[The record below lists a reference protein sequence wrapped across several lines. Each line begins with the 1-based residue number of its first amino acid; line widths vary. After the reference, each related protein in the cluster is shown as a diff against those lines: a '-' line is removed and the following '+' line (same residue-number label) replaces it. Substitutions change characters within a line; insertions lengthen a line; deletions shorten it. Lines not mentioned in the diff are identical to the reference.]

1 MANLIS
7 EIAEKIRSL
16 SQEDRTELMRQLI
29 ADLDGLP
36 DTDVAQAWATEAERR
51 HQEIIDGRVE
61 PIPAERV
68 FENLR
73 SRLKR

>member
-1 MANLIS
+1 MADLIS

-16 SQEDRTELMRQLI
+16 SQEDRTELMRKLI

-36 DTDVAQAWATEAERR
+36 DTDVDGAWAAEAERR
-51 HQEIIDGRVE
+51 HQEIIDRRVE
-61 PIPAERV
+61 TIPAERV

-73 SRLKR
+73 SRFKR